1 MPKYVV
7 ALDQGTTSSRAMLV
21 DANGCVVDAVQ
32 NPFPQIYP
40 QPGWVEHDPL
50 ELLDSQLQAAARCV
64 AASGVAPGDIAALG
78 LAHQRATAPLWEKAT
93 GQPVGRAIV
102 WQCRR
107 TAAFCGRKRLGV
119 IPVTRLN
126 GALR

>member
-50 ELLDSQLQAAARCV
+50 EIWATEKRALAEVVGAA
-64 AASGVAPGDIAALG
+64 IFL
-78 LAHQRATAPLWEKAT
+78 
-93 GQPVGRAIV
+93 
-102 WQCRR
+102 
-107 TAAFCGRKRLGV
+107 
-119 IPVTRLN
+119 
-126 GALR
+126 